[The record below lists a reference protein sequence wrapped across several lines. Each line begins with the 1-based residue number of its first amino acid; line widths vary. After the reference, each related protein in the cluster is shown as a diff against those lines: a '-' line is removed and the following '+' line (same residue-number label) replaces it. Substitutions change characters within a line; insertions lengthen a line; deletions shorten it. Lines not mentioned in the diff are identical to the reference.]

1 MSRVSCEPF
10 VDRRPR
16 LPAKHAVLTRPVAA
30 DGSGGPT
37 TCEPAVEHRHR
48 ARVRSAD
55 AADIA
60 GSFARISSEGRAEL
74 PEGILRHDRRLHF
87 CVTAH
92 LNRTG

>member
-1 MSRVSCEPF
+1 MFWVSCELF

-16 LPAKHAVLTRPVAA
+16 LPTMHTVLTRLVAT

-37 TCEPAVEHRHR
+37 TCEPAVERQHR

-55 AADIA
+55 AADTA
-60 GSFARISSEGRAEL
+60 GSFAIAVCEGRAGL
-74 PEGILRHDRRLHF
+74 PEGILRRDQRLHF
-87 CVTAH
+87 GVTVH